1 MQWLRAKL
9 NVSYD
14 IEGQGGGPRKE
25 HWEIPETV
33 FKEAIINALS
43 HRDYYEKGAV
53 IHIEVFEDRVEI
65 SNPGGLVSSISESDF
80 GKKSHS
86 RNPLIFGL
94 FARMQLVEQVGS
106 GIGRI
111 QELMEKA
118 GLPEAS
124 FRKEGHC

>member
-1 MQWLRAKL
+1 M
-9 NVSYD
+9 
-14 IEGQGGGPRKE
+14 
-25 HWEIPETV
+25 
-33 FKEAIINALS
+33 
-43 HRDYYEKGAV
+43 

-65 SNPGGLVSSISESDF
+65 SNPGGLVSAISESDF

-111 QELMEKA
+111 QELLEKA